1 MRKAV
6 ATASPTIKIF
16 LTAHLVLF
24 IDAVHGHLLL
34 TVIGL
39 DRGLEST
46 GSETECVLL
55 AVPVR
60 VAHEAQ
66 EESKFDDDVQSV
78 RRSRIIHWA
87 LEPSR
92 SVRLC
97 HF

>member
-34 TVIGL
+34 TVIGS
-39 DRGLEST
+39 RAGVYWIRN
-46 GSETECVLL
+46 GVCVLL

-78 RRSRIIHWA
+78 RRSRIIY
-87 LEPSR
+87 
-92 SVRLC
+92 
-97 HF
+97 